1 MPSYIFSMRKSEEIF
16 VNTGTLY
23 AFYSNVRVI
32 VILEENNVFKK
43 SFTLLKRNRD
53 YHIKYKYITYFFIG
67 GILLSCSYPIYSY
80 FNFELHP
87 LMSFP
92 PSFLGSGGGY
102 RPQHFFYENKE
113 LLKQKPEIFLLISRN
128 TLAGLIQKIRTVNGT
143 GGKCY
148 VYVFK

>member
-1 MPSYIFSMRKSEEIF
+1 MPIYIFSMRKSEEIF

-87 LMSFP
+87 LMSFSP
-92 PSFLGSGGGY
+92 LFFRGWGWVQTTTFLLRKQGTVKVETRNIFADFQKSFGW
-102 RPQHFFYENKE
+102 FDTENKD
-113 LLKQKPEIFLLISRN
+113 
-128 TLAGLIQKIRTVNGT
+128 G
-143 GGKCY
+143 
-148 VYVFK
+148 